1 MLRLL
6 RSHVIVSVLLE
17 DNLNP
22 ILQMG
27 KPRCAEFSHASGVGL
42 QTPGEMIVS
51 SDRQE
56 LNNSEGCCVKKKAIP
71 FKNVLIHLNASR
83 GSWSV

>member
-56 LNNSEGCCVKKKAIP
+56 LNNSEGCCVKKK
-71 FKNVLIHLNASR
+71 KQSHLKMF
-83 GSWSV
+83 